1 MGAVVNIYT
10 LDNPRHM
17 AIETRNLARFV
28 VAVGARSVLR
38 LKIFVARYARS
49 QMLFAIRST
58 GVGVTHM
65 RIMAM
70 RTFEFAH
77 AGTTI
82 LLQRL
87 QRVVQRRTIG
97 PFTVQTGNVTLSA
110 YGVHGGG
117 VLVGV
122 DYLTLNPGPLVASA
136 AGNFVLGRPL
146 GKQRMRG

>member
-1 MGAVVNIYT
+1 
-10 LDNPRHM
+10 M

-38 LKIFVARYARS
+38 LQIFVARYARI

-58 GVGVTHM
+58 GVGATHM

-77 AGTTI
+77 AGTTT

-87 QRVVQRRTIG
+87 QRDVQRRTIG

-136 AGNFVLGRPL
+136 
-146 GKQRMRG
+146 